1 MVFKASQKRG
11 KEMRLLKTADV
22 SEMLNLAE
30 ITIRKKVS
38 AKEIPFIKIGKAVR
52 YDEDR
57 ILKWIEKKSV
67 KTLR

>member
-1 MVFKASQKRG
+1 
-11 KEMRLLKTADV
+11 MRLLKTADV